1 MCSSASSIWTWLA
14 SAQATFSILSITFTL
29 LTTSLFSLA
38 APATPAGL
46 VPAIAPPAGVK
57 LYNATAG
64 YNATHGLPYE
74 KKVHGPLTGRD
85 LQARQ
90 SYSGS
95 ATYFAPGLGACGGTN
110 GPAEHIVALNVAQ
123 WDGGAHCWHHVM
135 IQAYGK
141 QVEAAI
147 VDQCPGCSW
156 GDLDMAP
163 GLFTEFAPLDVGR
176 FGITWWYIS

>member
-1 MCSSASSIWTWLA
+1 M
-14 SAQATFSILSITFTL
+14 QFSILSIVLTV
-29 LTTSLFSLA
+29 LTTSFLSLA
-38 APATPAGL
+38 APATPATLAGL

-74 KKVHGPLTGRD
+74 KKVHGPLTERD

-95 ATYFAPGLGACGGTN
+95 ATYFYPGLGACGGTN
-110 GPAEHIVALNVAQ
+110 TAAEHIVALNVGQ
-123 WDGGAHCWHHVM
+123 WDGGAHCWHHVV

-147 VDQCPGCSW
+147 VDQASCPGCSW

-163 GLFTEFAPLDVGR
+163 GLFTEFTSLDVGR
-176 FGITWWYIS
+176 FGITWWYI